1 MADTGHLPE
10 LGQGVQT
17 ALLCRMGDI
26 DHAGLDHVGVV
37 LIGPVGPQIFP
48 DLRSPQ
54 LASVVGRQGQDLVPG
69 GLDGSRLVMV
79 DVAGDGRDD
88 ALAVTEDGTGG
99 EGIDLG
105 ASYQQMDLGLGTA
118 AGRADFLHGGGSIGV
133 ISITEGL
140 FHIGADQC
148 LHHFRAGS
156 PHVVVFKI
164 EHVASCIV
172 LE

>member
-1 MADTGHLPE
+1 MP
-10 LGQGVQT
+10 
-17 ALLCRMGDI
+17 
-26 DHAGLDHVGVV
+26 
-37 LIGPVGPQIFP
+37 
-48 DLRSPQ
+48 
-54 LASVVGRQGQDLVPG
+54 
-69 GLDGSRLVMV
+69 
-79 DVAGDGRDD
+79 GDGRDD

-99 EGIDLG
+99 EGIDLST
-105 ASYQQMDLGLGTA
+105 SYQQMNLGLGTA

-133 ISITEGL
+133 VSITEGL